1 MVAEQSIHRSPPT
14 PGRSRPLLDAGGT
27 LCAWVEMKRCDEMS
41 AVTPILP
48 TPVGKAGICHAQ
60 GMAAGAWVFAT
71 GHMAQAYP
79 GGLDPAVESAG
90 LPHGGLPKNQKE
102 ADLIFSRIDAVL
114 RAAGTGLENVV
125 RVDQYYPTHT
135 AVDHY
140 HVVRAKRLPTV
151 PPSTSILIEAL
162 PVPGAEMNVQAIA
175 VMPGKDRAPTPLRD
189 AAINAHPT
197 SGYCPAL
204 HAGDFVFIAG
214 MTAGAKPGE
223 PARDGLAEAAQV
235 PAGNLWRGTPIKLQ
249 AQYIIEQKLLPA
261 LELAGS
267 SPKNVCKAQV
277 YLVHAEDCA
286 PFLQIWHRTFGDH
299 PAAVSI
305 IPCSNPGIGQLHA
318 RIEINV
324 LALRDAGATCK
335 EVIADDLFTGYAG
348 VPGAVK
354 AGDLLLLS
362 GLMAVDA
369 NGLVA
374 DAQPDAGQPY
384 LMSSI
389 KAQMRA
395 TLSRAKEICARAG
408 TSLENAVRIQHFHT
422 DLNELLPA
430 LEVWQEMLPGKP
442 LPFTAVGV
450 PRHMPAPGVSVLLDL
465 WVYAP
470 GGE

>member
-1 MVAEQSIHRSPPT
+1 MT
-14 PGRSRPLLDAGGT
+14 
-27 LCAWVEMKRCDEMS
+27 
-41 AVTPILP
+41 AVTMARPILP
-48 TPVGKAGICHAQ
+48 TPVGKAGIWHAQ
-60 GMAAGAWVFAT
+60 GMAAGPWVFAT

-79 GGLDPAVESAG
+79 GGLDAEVECAG

-102 ADLIFSRIDAVL
+102 AELIFSRIEAVL
-114 RAAGTGLENVV
+114 QAAGTGLQNVV

-151 PPSTSILIEAL
+151 PPSTSMLIEAL

-175 VMPGKDRAPTPLRD
+175 VMPDKDRCPTPLND

-204 HAGDFVFIAG
+204 RAGDFVFIAG

-235 PAGNLWRGTPIKLQ
+235 PVGNLWRGTPIKLQ
-249 AQYIIEQKLLPA
+249 AQYIIEQKILPA
-261 LELAGS
+261 LQLAGS

-277 YLVHAEDCA
+277 YLVHPEDYA
-286 PFLQIWHRTFGDH
+286 PFLQVWHRTFGDH
-299 PAAVSI
+299 PVAVSI
-305 IPCSNPGIGQLHA
+305 IPCSNPGIGQFHSRL
-318 RIEINV
+318 EINV
-324 LALRDAGATCK
+324 LALRDNGATRK
-335 EVIADDLFTGYAG
+335 EVISDDLFTGYAG
-348 VPGAVK
+348 VPGAVR

-369 NGLVA
+369 DGLVA
-374 DAQPDAGQPY
+374 DARFDPGQPY

-395 TLSRAKEICARAG
+395 ILLRAKELCSRAG
-408 TSLENAVRIQHFHT
+408 TSLENVVRIQHFHS
-422 DLNELLPA
+422 DLNELFPA
-430 LEVWQEMLPGKP
+430 LEVWQEMLPGRP

-470 GGE
+470 EGK